1 MTVVNDR
8 SAATLMPII
17 RTHIRPGTTIL
28 SDEWRSYARLNSSGY
43 THLAVNHSENLLILL
58 LVITCQYIVASH

>member
-1 MTVVNDR
+1 MTLVNDR

-28 SDEWRSYARLNSSGY
+28 SDKWRSYTRLNSSGY
-43 THLAVNHSENLLILL
+43 TYLAVNHSEF
-58 LVITCQYIVASH
+58 C

>member
-1 MTVVNDR
+1 MTAVDDC

-43 THLAVNHSENLLILL
+43 THLAVNHSENFVDPSSGNHL
-58 LVITCQYIVASH
+58 YIVASH

>member
-43 THLAVNHSENLLILL
+43 THLAVNHSENFVDPSSGNHLS
-58 LVITCQYIVASH
+58 VYSS

>member
-8 SAATLMPII
+8 SVATLMPII

-28 SDEWRSYARLNSSGY
+28 SDEWRSYARFNSSGY
-43 THLAVNHSENLLILL
+43 THLAVNHSENFADPSSGNHLS
-58 LVITCQYIVASH
+58 VYSS